1 MKLGI
6 TAGLFLMIC
15 ISSQVSAEIYK
26 WTNADGE
33 LVYSQTPPSDD
44 SVAVVIKLAET
55 SEDNLPEDQ
64 ADKAV
69 TEPEPAEAQTEA
81 DIAKRNCETVKANI
95 AMLRM
100 ASPETEFASDEGEG
114 EQITYTQAE
123 LNERIRNN
131 QALVKTWCESQ

>member
-6 TAGLFLMIC
+6 AVGLFIMIC

-44 SVAVVIKLAET
+44 SVAELIKLAET
-55 SEDNLPEDQ
+55 SDANLAEDQ
-64 ADKAV
+64 TGKAEQ
-69 TEPEPAEAQTEA
+69 EPEPSKPQSEA
-81 DIAKRNCETVKANI
+81 DISKRNCETVQANI

-100 ASPETEFASDEGEG
+100 ASPETEFAAEDG
-114 EQITYTQAE
+114 EQITYTQTE
-123 LNERIRNN
+123 LNNQIRSN
-131 QALVKTWCESQ
+131 QALIKTWCK